1 MARGKIMGV
10 ILEGKSYEDNT
21 ADLMARARAL
31 KPHFEKS
38 KNKIIFSLLPAREH
52 KITVTI
58 KLTNQLIVQY
68 TNGTVEILPKG
79 ITGYKVKDY
88 LGVQYG
94 KIKAWG
100 VLPITGKRLPN
111 GTRDFYGA
119 ES

>member
-1 MARGKIMGV
+1 MPRGKIMGK
-10 ILEGKSYEDNT
+10 ILDGKNGEDNT

-31 KPHFEKS
+31 IPHFEKS
-38 KNKIIFSLLPAREH
+38 KNKIIFSLLPIKDY

-58 KLTNQLIVQY
+58 KLTNQLIIQY
-68 TNGTVEILPKG
+68 ANGTLEILPKG

-111 GTRDFYGA
+111 GTRDFYGT